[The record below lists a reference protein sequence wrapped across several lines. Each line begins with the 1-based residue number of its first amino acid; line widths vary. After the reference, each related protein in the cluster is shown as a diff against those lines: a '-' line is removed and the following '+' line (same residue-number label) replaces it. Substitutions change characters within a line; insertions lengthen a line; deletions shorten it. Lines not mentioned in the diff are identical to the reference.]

1 MREMKDSGIEWIGK
15 IPKEWSIVKFK
26 CLHNGLNTGE
36 AIDKEYWES
45 DAGLNAFYT
54 AGLTPIRTGYSN
66 FPTWK
71 ETRENDLLLAR
82 NGTPYVYLPV
92 SKAYYTDHIIRA
104 AMSSLVNRR
113 FIRYC
118 LQQSIASIA
127 VDSVSIPTWSA
138 TLWNNQILT
147 WPSVIEQER
156 IAAFLDAE
164 CAEIDAVL
172 EKTRASI
179 EEYKK
184 LKQAVITQAVTKGIR
199 GDRPMKDSGI
209 EWIGDIP
216 AEWDVVRIKN
226 LFDYRNER
234 NFKPLEEVNLIS
246 LYTDKGVVQH
256 CDLDETTGN
265 KASNADGYKLVY
277 ENDIVVNII
286 LCWMGAVG
294 RSAYNGV
301 TSPAYDVYKPLHD
314 TNSKYYHYLFRT
326 SQFNGECYRYGRG
339 IMLMRWRTY
348 STEFRAISVP
358 LPPEDEQER
367 IVEFLDKKLDDVDRL
382 IGNVQTQIEKLKA
395 YKQSLITE
403 VVTKG
408 LDSTVPM
415 KNSGVE
421 WIGEIPEKWSV
432 VPLKSKFSFGKGL
445 PITKDD
451 LVEEGIPVIS
461 YGQIHAKWNT
471 GVTTHENLL
480 RYVNESY
487 LESNS
492 SALVKKGD
500 LIMAD
505 TSEDRDG
512 CGNCAYIDID
522 ETVFAGYHTIILNA
536 LNSENNKYFAYL
548 FLTDNWRSQI
558 RKAVSGVKLFS
569 ISRRILGCVSVLVPN
584 NAEDI
589 VNYLD
594 AKCAYIDRLI
604 AIKQAKIEKL
614 EQYKRSLIYEY
625 VTGKKEVS

>member
-1 MREMKDSGIEWIGK
+1 MREMKNSGVEWLGK
-15 IPKEWSIVKFK
+15 IPNHWR
-26 CLHNGLNTGE
+26 
-36 AIDKEYWES
+36 
-45 DAGLNAFYT
+45 
-54 AGLTPIRTGYSN
+54 IR
-66 FPTWK
+66 
-71 ETRENDLLLAR
+71 
-82 NGTPYVYLPV
+82 
-92 SKAYYTDHIIRA
+92 
-104 AMSSLVNRR
+104 
-113 FIRYC
+113 
-118 LQQSIASIA
+118 
-127 VDSVSIPTWSA
+127 
-138 TLWNNQILT
+138 
-147 WPSVIEQER
+147 
-156 IAAFLDAE
+156 
-164 CAEIDAVL
+164 
-172 EKTRASI
+172 
-179 EEYKK
+179 
-184 LKQAVITQAVTKGIR
+184 
-199 GDRPMKDSGI
+199 
-209 EWIGDIP
+209 
-216 AEWDVVRIKN
+216 RIKN
-226 LFDYRNER
+226 LFELRNEK
-234 NFKPLEEVNLIS
+234 NYEALEDVNLIS
-246 LYTDKGVVQH
+246 LYTDKGLVQH
-256 CDLDETTGN
+256 SDLTETTGN
-265 KASNADGYKLVY
+265 KAVTADGYKIVK
-277 ENDIVVNII
+277 EDDIVVNII

-358 LPPEDEQER
+358 LPPKDEQER

-584 NAEDI
+584 NAENI

>member
-1 MREMKDSGIEWIGK
+1 MREMKNSGVEWLGK
-15 IPKEWSIVKFK
+15 IPNHWR
-26 CLHNGLNTGE
+26 
-36 AIDKEYWES
+36 
-45 DAGLNAFYT
+45 
-54 AGLTPIRTGYSN
+54 IR
-66 FPTWK
+66 
-71 ETRENDLLLAR
+71 
-82 NGTPYVYLPV
+82 
-92 SKAYYTDHIIRA
+92 
-104 AMSSLVNRR
+104 
-113 FIRYC
+113 
-118 LQQSIASIA
+118 
-127 VDSVSIPTWSA
+127 
-138 TLWNNQILT
+138 
-147 WPSVIEQER
+147 
-156 IAAFLDAE
+156 
-164 CAEIDAVL
+164 
-172 EKTRASI
+172 
-179 EEYKK
+179 
-184 LKQAVITQAVTKGIR
+184 
-199 GDRPMKDSGI
+199 
-209 EWIGDIP
+209 
-216 AEWDVVRIKN
+216 RIKN
-226 LFDYRNER
+226 LFELRNEK
-234 NFKPLEEVNLIS
+234 NYEALEDVNLLS
-246 LYTDKGVVQH
+246 LYTEKGVVQH
-256 CDLDETTGN
+256 SDLTETTGN
-265 KASNADGYKLVY
+265 KAVTADGYKIVK
-277 ENDIVVNII
+277 EDDIVVNII

-358 LPPEDEQER
+358 LPPKDEQER

-584 NAEDI
+584 NAENI

-594 AKCAYIDRLI
+594 AKCAYIDRLS

>member
-1 MREMKDSGIEWIGK
+1 MREMKNSGVEWLGK
-15 IPKEWSIVKFK
+15 IPNHWR
-26 CLHNGLNTGE
+26 
-36 AIDKEYWES
+36 
-45 DAGLNAFYT
+45 
-54 AGLTPIRTGYSN
+54 IR
-66 FPTWK
+66 
-71 ETRENDLLLAR
+71 
-82 NGTPYVYLPV
+82 
-92 SKAYYTDHIIRA
+92 
-104 AMSSLVNRR
+104 
-113 FIRYC
+113 
-118 LQQSIASIA
+118 
-127 VDSVSIPTWSA
+127 
-138 TLWNNQILT
+138 
-147 WPSVIEQER
+147 
-156 IAAFLDAE
+156 
-164 CAEIDAVL
+164 
-172 EKTRASI
+172 
-179 EEYKK
+179 
-184 LKQAVITQAVTKGIR
+184 
-199 GDRPMKDSGI
+199 
-209 EWIGDIP
+209 
-216 AEWDVVRIKN
+216 RIKN
-226 LFDYRNER
+226 LFELRNEK
-234 NFKPLEEVNLIS
+234 NYEALEDVNLIS

-256 CDLDETTGN
+256 SDLTETTGN
-265 KASNADGYKLVY
+265 KAVTADGYKIVK
-277 ENDIVVNII
+277 EDDIVVNII

-358 LPPEDEQER
+358 LPPKDEQER

-382 IGNVQTQIEKLKA
+382 IGNVQTQIEKLQA
-395 YKQSLITE
+395 NKQSLITE

-584 NAEDI
+584 NAENI

>member
-1 MREMKDSGIEWIGK
+1 MREMKNSGVEWLGK
-15 IPKEWSIVKFK
+15 IPNHWR
-26 CLHNGLNTGE
+26 
-36 AIDKEYWES
+36 
-45 DAGLNAFYT
+45 
-54 AGLTPIRTGYSN
+54 IR
-66 FPTWK
+66 
-71 ETRENDLLLAR
+71 
-82 NGTPYVYLPV
+82 
-92 SKAYYTDHIIRA
+92 
-104 AMSSLVNRR
+104 
-113 FIRYC
+113 
-118 LQQSIASIA
+118 
-127 VDSVSIPTWSA
+127 
-138 TLWNNQILT
+138 
-147 WPSVIEQER
+147 
-156 IAAFLDAE
+156 
-164 CAEIDAVL
+164 
-172 EKTRASI
+172 
-179 EEYKK
+179 
-184 LKQAVITQAVTKGIR
+184 
-199 GDRPMKDSGI
+199 
-209 EWIGDIP
+209 
-216 AEWDVVRIKN
+216 RIKN
-226 LFDYRNER
+226 LFELRNEK
-234 NFKPLEEVNLIS
+234 NYEALEDVNLIS

-256 CDLDETTGN
+256 SDLTETTGN
-265 KASNADGYKLVY
+265 KAVTADGYKIVK
-277 ENDIVVNII
+277 EDDIVVNII

-358 LPPEDEQER
+358 LPPKDEQER

-584 NAEDI
+584 NAENI

-614 EQYKRSLIYEY
+614 EQYKRALIYEY

>member
-1 MREMKDSGIEWIGK
+1 MREMKNSGVEWLGK
-15 IPKEWSIVKFK
+15 IPNHWR
-26 CLHNGLNTGE
+26 
-36 AIDKEYWES
+36 
-45 DAGLNAFYT
+45 
-54 AGLTPIRTGYSN
+54 IR
-66 FPTWK
+66 
-71 ETRENDLLLAR
+71 
-82 NGTPYVYLPV
+82 
-92 SKAYYTDHIIRA
+92 
-104 AMSSLVNRR
+104 
-113 FIRYC
+113 
-118 LQQSIASIA
+118 
-127 VDSVSIPTWSA
+127 
-138 TLWNNQILT
+138 
-147 WPSVIEQER
+147 
-156 IAAFLDAE
+156 
-164 CAEIDAVL
+164 
-172 EKTRASI
+172 
-179 EEYKK
+179 
-184 LKQAVITQAVTKGIR
+184 
-199 GDRPMKDSGI
+199 
-209 EWIGDIP
+209 
-216 AEWDVVRIKN
+216 RIKN
-226 LFDYRNER
+226 LFELRNEK
-234 NFKPLEEVNLIS
+234 NYEALEDVNLIS

-256 CDLDETTGN
+256 SDLTETTGN
-265 KASNADGYKLVY
+265 KAVTADGYKIVK
-277 ENDIVVNII
+277 EDDSVVNII
-286 LCWMGAVG
+286 RCWMGAVG

-358 LPPEDEQER
+358 LPPKDEQER

-584 NAEDI
+584 NAENI

>member
-1 MREMKDSGIEWIGK
+1 MSEMKNSGVEWLGK
-15 IPKEWSIVKFK
+15 IPNHWM
-26 CLHNGLNTGE
+26 
-36 AIDKEYWES
+36 
-45 DAGLNAFYT
+45 
-54 AGLTPIRTGYSN
+54 IR
-66 FPTWK
+66 
-71 ETRENDLLLAR
+71 
-82 NGTPYVYLPV
+82 
-92 SKAYYTDHIIRA
+92 
-104 AMSSLVNRR
+104 
-113 FIRYC
+113 
-118 LQQSIASIA
+118 
-127 VDSVSIPTWSA
+127 
-138 TLWNNQILT
+138 
-147 WPSVIEQER
+147 
-156 IAAFLDAE
+156 
-164 CAEIDAVL
+164 
-172 EKTRASI
+172 
-179 EEYKK
+179 
-184 LKQAVITQAVTKGIR
+184 
-199 GDRPMKDSGI
+199 
-209 EWIGDIP
+209 
-216 AEWDVVRIKN
+216 RIKN
-226 LFDYRNER
+226 LFELRNEK
-234 NFKPLEEVNLIS
+234 NYEALEDVNLIS

-256 CDLDETTGN
+256 SDLTETTGN
-265 KASNADGYKLVY
+265 KAVKAEGYKIVK
-277 ENDIVVNII
+277 EDDIVVNII

-382 IGNVQTQIEKLKA
+382 IGNVQTQIERLKA

-512 CGNCAYIDID
+512 CGNCAYIDTD

-536 LNSENNKYFAYL
+536 LNPENNKYFAYL

>member
-1 MREMKDSGIEWIGK
+1 MREMKNSGVEWLGK
-15 IPKEWSIVKFK
+15 IPNHWR
-26 CLHNGLNTGE
+26 
-36 AIDKEYWES
+36 
-45 DAGLNAFYT
+45 
-54 AGLTPIRTGYSN
+54 IR
-66 FPTWK
+66 
-71 ETRENDLLLAR
+71 
-82 NGTPYVYLPV
+82 
-92 SKAYYTDHIIRA
+92 
-104 AMSSLVNRR
+104 
-113 FIRYC
+113 
-118 LQQSIASIA
+118 
-127 VDSVSIPTWSA
+127 
-138 TLWNNQILT
+138 
-147 WPSVIEQER
+147 
-156 IAAFLDAE
+156 
-164 CAEIDAVL
+164 
-172 EKTRASI
+172 
-179 EEYKK
+179 
-184 LKQAVITQAVTKGIR
+184 
-199 GDRPMKDSGI
+199 
-209 EWIGDIP
+209 
-216 AEWDVVRIKN
+216 RIKN
-226 LFDYRNER
+226 LFELRNEK
-234 NFKPLEEVNLIS
+234 NYEALEDVNLIS

-256 CDLDETTGN
+256 SDLTETTGN
-265 KASNADGYKLVY
+265 KAVTADGYKIVK
-277 ENDIVVNII
+277 EDDIVVNII

-301 TSPAYDVYKPLHD
+301 TSPAYDVYKPLRD

-358 LPPEDEQER
+358 LPPKDEQER

-584 NAEDI
+584 NAENI